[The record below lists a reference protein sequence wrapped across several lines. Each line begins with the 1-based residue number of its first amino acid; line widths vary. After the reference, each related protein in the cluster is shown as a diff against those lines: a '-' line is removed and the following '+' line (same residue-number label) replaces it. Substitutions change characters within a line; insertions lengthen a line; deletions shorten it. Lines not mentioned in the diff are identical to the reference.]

1 MNTQKSKLAKLIK
14 LTVLGAVLA
23 SLAACEVLV
32 VGGVVAGAAM
42 VATDRRTSGAQLDDE
57 GIELRASS
65 RLRDRFGEKGH
76 FNVTSFN
83 RRVLITGEVGNMP
96 DKQAAELLVSQV
108 ENVKIVVN
116 ELTLAPMTSTLSER
130 SNDTYLTGLV
140 RAALLE
146 AKDVPSAAYKVVTER
161 SVVYL
166 LGRVTEREAKRGAE
180 VASGVR
186 GVVKVVR
193 SFELITE
200 AEINTQTQPPANQ
213 PAPAKP

>member
-1 MNTQKSKLAKLIK
+1 MNSQKSKLTKLIK
-14 LTVLGAVLA
+14 LTLLGTVLA

-65 RLRDRFGEKGH
+65 RLRERFGEKGH

-130 SNDTYLTGLV
+130 SNDTYITGLV

-161 SVVYL
+161 
-166 LGRVTEREAKRGAE
+166 EAKRGAE

-186 GVVKVVR
+186 GVAKVVR
-193 SFELITE
+193 SFELITD

>member
-1 MNTQKSKLAKLIK
+1 VKALTINYLVKRNPEMNTQQAKLTKLIK

-83 RRVLITGEVGNMP
+83 RRVLITGEVGNTP

-130 SNDTYLTGLV
+130 SNDTYLTGFGS
-140 RAALLE
+140 RG
-146 AKDVPSAAYKVVTER
+146 TFR
-161 SVVYL
+161 SQRCTVCSL
-166 LGRVTEREAKRGAE
+166 Q
-180 VASGVR
+180 SGNRTQR
-186 GVVKVVR
+186 GVFDGSCDRAR
-193 SFELITE
+193 SETWRRSCQWCSRRGESRAQF
-200 AEINTQTQPPANQ
+200 
-213 PAPAKP
+213 

>member
-1 MNTQKSKLAKLIK
+1 
-14 LTVLGAVLA
+14 
-23 SLAACEVLV
+23 
-32 VGGVVAGAAM
+32 
-42 VATDRRTSGAQLDDE
+42 
-57 GIELRASS
+57 
-65 RLRDRFGEKGH
+65 
-76 FNVTSFN
+76 
-83 RRVLITGEVGNMP
+83 MP

-130 SNDTYLTGLV
+130 SNDTYITGLV

-166 LGRVTEREAKRGAE
+166 MGRVTEREAKRGAE

-186 GVVKVVR
+186 GVAKVVR
-193 SFELITE
+193 SFELITD
-200 AEINTQTQPPANQ
+200 AEINTQTQPACQSACQLSHKAVLNSVCLEHTEGLTSPLSAQCLPLNWYSL
-213 PAPAKP
+213 PRTLVSLICKRKSLAESALRIASSKLIKCAS